1 MRICTILSAALALS
15 AVAISQ
21 TVDVPEQA
29 NDGAVQAP
37 ATSQRNQSPLPSV
50 TGAANQEFE
59 STDNTQPSD
68 ARAPTESSSPATSKS
83 DDKAE
88 CSAAGVEGWNRGLQ
102 IGGVFMILGV
112 SALGVMVPVG
122 CKYIRWLNIDKR
134 ALNVG
139 KFFGAG
145 VILATAFIHMLGESV
160 EALKDDCLDGR
171 MGDFESWPGALAMM
185 AVLAMHLI
193 EYAMSSYLIKQS
205 KKEGNAHNSVDDE
218 EASKRRMLGDSSVRL
233 ADDAT
238 AGHGGDTP
246 TFAGVRDIYDT
257 GSNSDNQSEKGAVG
271 HVHGPLVPMGVA
283 GDQVRKRLSTYILEL
298 GIALH
303 SIIVG
308 MTLAVTG
315 GSGFKTLLAAVAVHQ
330 FFEGVALGTRIAEI
344 NFQRN
349 AIVLALMNC
358 AVFAVTT
365 PIGQVIGIC
374 IRESF
379 APRDPS
385 TLIIMGVLDSLSAGV
400 LIYSA
405 LVNLLVEEFSASEFR
420 KSPRRLRIMYFAAM
434 YAGCATMSVIG
445 IWT

>member
-1 MRICTILSAALALS
+1 MHIFKVVAGILALS
-15 AVAISQ
+15 AVGIGQ
-21 TVDVPEQA
+21 TADMSDQA
-29 NDGAVQAP
+29 TNGAVQTQTTP
-37 ATSQRNQSPLPSV
+37 QSNQSAPSSI
-50 TGAANQEFE
+50 TDSQAFAGTDGATVSE
-59 STDNTQPSD
+59 SPSPTAAKAQPEQK
-68 ARAPTESSSPATSKS
+68 T
-83 DDKAE
+83 E
-88 CSAAGVEGWNRGLQ
+88 CSAAGVEDWNRNLQ
-102 IGGVFMILGV
+102 IGGVFIILVV
-112 SALGVMVPVG
+112 SSLGVMVPVG
-122 CKYIRWLNIDKR
+122 CKYIRWLNMDKR
-134 ALNVG
+134 VLNAG

-171 MGDFESWPGALAMM
+171 MGDFDSWPGALAMM

-193 EYAMSSYLIKQS
+193 EYAMSSYMIKQS
-205 KKEGNAHNSVDDE
+205 RSTATATHFDDE
-218 EASKRRMLGDSSVRL
+218 ESKRQMLGDSSVRI

-238 AGHGGDTP
+238 AGNGGDTP
-246 TFAGVRDIYDT
+246 TFAGVRDIYGT
-257 GSNSDNQSEKGAVG
+257 GSSSSSNNSHSEKGAVG
-271 HVHGPLVPMGVA
+271 HVHGPLVPMGAA

-315 GSGFKTLLAAVAVHQ
+315 GSGFKTLLAAVSVHQ

-349 AIVLALMNC
+349 AVMLALMNC

-365 PIGQVIGIC
+365 PLGQVIGIG

-379 APRDPS
+379 APRDPT

-405 LVNLLVEEFSASEFR
+405 VVNLLVEEFSASEFR
-420 KSPRRLRIMYFAAM
+420 KSPRRLRIVYFAAM